1 MLLRGWARRGKP
13 KHVPGKPEEMTKV
26 SRDGFVFS
34 VRSSYLCALWTKKIK
49 TYKHKSTM
57 KNRIAALLC
66 ASMLCLLLPLGVRA
80 QGGMSDEQVLEYA
93 KQAQQSGK
101 NSSQI
106 TKELLAKGVTREQ
119 AVRVKA
125 LYEQENATSTPGGGF
140 ADESIRTRNNEAEEI
155 SQTAN
160 VDEVLGEGGLQDV
173 ERREDRIFG
182 RNIFNSR
189 GLTFEPSSNLATP
202 PDYRLGPGDEIV
214 IDIWGASQNVLRERI
229 SPEGTISVAELGP
242 ISISGKT
249 VQETEVFLKRE
260 LSRIYADSSN
270 QIRVTLGGARTVQVN
285 VMGEVVTPGT
295 YSLSAFSTVFHAL
308 YCAGG
313 VSDLGTLRNVQ
324 VVRGGKKIASVDV
337 YDFILNGNTSGDIRL
352 DEGDVVIVPTLGSV
366 VKISGN
372 VKRPM
377 RYEMLSTESLA
388 TLIEYAG
395 GFSSNAYTGNLTV
408 VRRNGKEYEVNTVD
422 EAGYSSYL
430 LQDGDNV
437 NVEDILNRF
446 SNRLE
451 VRGAVYR
458 PGVYELGSD
467 VSTVSDLVRKAEGL
481 MDDAFLG
488 RSVLYRTRDDLT
500 REVVQ
505 VDIEGIM
512 SGRVRDVELQKEDV
526 LYIPSIHDLED
537 LGAVSIKGQVAHPG
551 EYPFA
556 ENMTLEDLIIGAGG
570 LLEGASTARVDV
582 ARRIKD
588 PKGVEIPETQV
599 ESFTLE
605 LQDGFLVQGGG
616 EFYLQAYDQVNV
628 RRSPAYVPQKFV
640 SVSGEVLYEGNH
652 PLKSKNYRL
661 SELIEDAG
669 GLTPY
674 AYSRGAWL
682 SRRAA
687 PEEKAQMRT
696 LMEALGQSLGEEMLD
711 SLGVEVEGSYRVG
724 IDLEAAL
731 ANPGGEEDMILR
743 EGDAITVPEMVG
755 TVRIVGAVLFPNV
768 VRYNSDD
775 TVKRYISQAGGYA
788 KGARKRKQFVCYANG
803 QVDRLRRRGQIEPGC
818 EIVVPKREKRGEAT
832 LGNTLSYASA
842 FGSLATMAATIGNL
856 LK

>member
-1 MLLRGWARRGKP
+1 
-13 KHVPGKPEEMTKV
+13 
-26 SRDGFVFS
+26 
-34 VRSSYLCALWTKKIK
+34 
-49 TYKHKSTM
+49 
-57 KNRIAALLC
+57 
-66 ASMLCLLLPLGVRA
+66 
-80 QGGMSDEQVLEYA
+80 MSDEQVLEYA
-93 KQAQQSGK
+93 KQAQQAGK

-408 VRRNGKEYEVNTVD
+408 VRRNGKEYEVNTVG

-458 PGVYELGSD
+458 PGVYELGPD

-628 RRSPAYVPQKFV
+628 RRSPAYAPQKFV

-652 PLKSKNYRL
+652 PLKSKNYRM

-682 SRRAA
+682 SRRAT

-696 LMEALGQSLGEEMLD
+696 IMEALGQSLGEEMLD
-711 SLGVEVEGSYRVG
+711 SLGIEVGGSYRVG

-768 VRYNSDD
+768 VRYNPDD

-788 KGARKRKQFVCYANG
+788 KGARKRKHFICYANG